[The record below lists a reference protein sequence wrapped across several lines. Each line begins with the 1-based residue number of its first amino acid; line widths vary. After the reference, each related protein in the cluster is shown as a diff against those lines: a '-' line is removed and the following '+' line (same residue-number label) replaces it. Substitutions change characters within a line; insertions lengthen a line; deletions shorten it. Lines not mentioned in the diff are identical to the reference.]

1 MKKPSNQGGSIMLRK
16 AAIALAIAMLVIVAW
31 GLFFEAGSTR
41 LIVNGQE
48 LVGPLKGT
56 IGAAGLIVGMMALFC
71 AAIFLLFVFAG
82 IGVFILGAAIFA
94 GLLFAGLAFPFLLV
108 LLLPLAIVWLF
119 IAITRKPVT

>member
-41 LIVNGQE
+41 IIVNGQE